1 MGNRYVHTPIGIINT
16 SSDIE
21 GYECGART
29 GVTLGKK
36 IVINTCLT
44 KVMITRKDGSE
55 EVIEPILIESCM
67 NPEKKTIM
75 PVSVVAS
82 YDKEKK
88 RYTITVTNI
97 YKCILLDED
106 NDIVA
111 ARTEKYVPH
120 IKKADCANCNNCGR
134 C

>member
-1 MGNRYVHTPIGIINT
+1 MGNTYVHTPIGIIDT
-16 SSDIE
+16 RSDIE

-44 KVMITRKDGSE
+44 KVIITMSDGSE

-67 NPEKKTIM
+67 HPEKKTIM

-82 YDKEKK
+82 YDNELK
-88 RYTITVTNI
+88 RYTVTVTNI
-97 YKCILLDED
+97 YKCIVLDVD
-106 NDIVA
+106 KNIVA
-111 ARTEKYVPH
+111 ARTEKYIPH
-120 IKKADCANCNNCGR
+120 VKKASCAECNNCGR